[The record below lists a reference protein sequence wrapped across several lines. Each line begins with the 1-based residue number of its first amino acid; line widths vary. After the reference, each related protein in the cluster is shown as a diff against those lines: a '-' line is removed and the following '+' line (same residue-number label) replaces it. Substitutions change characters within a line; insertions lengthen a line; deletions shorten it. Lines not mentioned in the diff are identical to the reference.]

1 MLLHDDIIVEQSVT
15 LVTDVAL
22 ISATLY
28 SLVMLHS
35 SYTTSTGVSH
45 CHSIEL
51 IKFILHHDHDTH
63 DTNISTLLLQTKH
76 SFSF

>member
-51 IKFILHHDHDTH
+51 IKFILHHDHDTL
-63 DTNISTLLLQTKH
+63 DTNIFLLC
-76 SFSF
+76 F